1 MIPLGPRDHTATR
14 DRIDVDRIRDTYAR
28 VLGEQRIG
36 RPVLTNEA
44 ERAELADLLRG
55 HATLLM
61 FEVEEQAPGMEGE
74 NRQTAEHVVART
86 RAALDVDVSA
96 SRADGHLCDLAF
108 LTRALLTLHEYPN
121 LGRSAAR

>member
-61 FEVEEQAPGMEGE
+61 FEVEEH
-74 NRQTAEHVVART
+74 RQTAEHVVART